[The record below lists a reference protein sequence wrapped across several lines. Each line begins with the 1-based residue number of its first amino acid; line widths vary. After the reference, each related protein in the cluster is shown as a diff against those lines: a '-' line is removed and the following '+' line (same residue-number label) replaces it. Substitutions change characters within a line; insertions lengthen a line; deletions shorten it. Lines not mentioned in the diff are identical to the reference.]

1 VKNLEELVQ
10 RIAYNDLPHI
20 QAKLSAVE
28 AQGRITLALV
38 VGLIMV
44 VMAGGLTVLFGR

>member
-1 VKNLEELVQ
+1 MRTVEDMVNQ
-10 RIAYNDLPHI
+10 IITNDLPHI
-20 QAKLSAVE
+20 QARLTGLE

-44 VMAGGLTVLFGR
+44 VVAGGLSVLVGR